1 MAWLVTTPARN
12 VIQQQPFRRV
22 RPKGRNNS
30 RVNRIP
36 SRWFVNELVLD
47 APSLV
52 STLFPRVTHTME
64 SASIFTTLLRPARI
78 EIGRNVIEVGE
89 LRRLNFV
96 LFVPFVKRLF
106 NGARTSLDR

>member
-1 MAWLVTTPARN
+1 MAWLVTILARN

-47 APSLV
+47 VPSLV

-64 SASIFTTLLRPARI
+64 SASIFMTLLQPARI